1 MSATKTMAWL
11 AAAMLVVA
19 CGGSGNGAPTGGAAA
34 NGGAPAPGAQGA
46 GTSPA
51 ASPGDPSAAGPTAPA
66 CIGKSAL
73 QGDLD
78 WTLSVGGRD
87 RTVHV
92 HLPKTYDPTRPT
104 PVVLNFHGY
113 TSNASQEDALSGMS
127 AKADQAG
134 FVAVHAEGIGLSQS
148 WNAGGCCGE
157 AASSA
162 VDDVGFVNV
171 MLDELESKLCVD
183 ARRVFSTGMSNG
195 GFLSHRLACELST
208 RIAAVAPVAGV
219 LAIPTCN
226 PTRAM
231 SVFQFH
237 GTLDPLVGYNGSPAL
252 GYPSVPQ
259 TMSGWATR
267 SGCNASPRETSKK
280 GNVTCVTYDGCKD
293 GAEVN
298 LCTVDGGGHTW
309 PGGLPVP
316 SLGLTTTDINATDT
330 MWDFFLRHP
339 L

>member
-11 AAAMLVVA
+11 AAAMLAVA
-19 CGGSGNGAPTGGAAA
+19 CGGSGNGAPTGGAPA
-34 NGGAPAPGAQGA
+34 NGGAPAPGAQDA
-46 GTSPA
+46 NTSPA
-51 ASPGDPSAAGPTAPA
+51 ASPGDPSASGPAAAA
-66 CIGKSAL
+66 CVGKSDL
-73 QGDLD
+73 HGDLD
-78 WTLSVGGRD
+78 WTLSAGGRD

-104 PVVLNFHGY
+104 PVVLNFHGF